1 MASDREMRI
10 KGGSG
15 DGGAVLWSSVERCST
30 ISNPE
35 MQFKVRSGALLT
47 FAEKRLLWLSK
58 TGTKLLEEQFW
69 IDKIN
74 GKVCWT

>member
-1 MASDREMRI
+1 MVIGRA
-10 KGGSG
+10 
-15 DGGAVLWSSVERCST
+15 LST
-30 ISNPE
+30 ISDPE

-58 TGTKLLEEQFW
+58 TSTKLLEEQFW